1 MKVEKDQFF
10 PADLLLLSSSHED
23 GICYVETMNF
33 SAIIRCEDPNPN
45 LYSFIGN
52 FEYDQQAFGV
62 DPSHILLRD

>member
-1 MKVEKDQFF
+1 
-10 PADLLLLSSSHED
+10 
-23 GICYVETMNF
+23 MNF